1 MIAIKIDHMFGHNF
15 KYDDLYVYSY
25 LLGMSNLMG
34 PIKMWVY
41 RSNFEITDEILFR
54 YVIDHVFLMNT
65 NELDFKQ
72 LLVVALLS
80 LH

>member
-1 MIAIKIDHMFGHNF
+1 
-15 KYDDLYVYSY
+15 
-25 LLGMSNLMG
+25 MG

-41 RSNFEITDEILFR
+41 RSNFKITDEILFR